1 MKDPLWIDKQI
12 REEIDKKSTYSDYY
26 GRMLSAEEAEDL
38 LRRMRDDYEELLD
51 WILRQSTISPEIL
64 KAIQTCASAVGYA
77 YHRHTHDHITMNDVI
92 ASEKVNRWLEK
103 ERKS

>member
-1 MKDPLWIDKQI
+1 MTIPNTVLMTIIDTLMD
-12 REEIDKKSTYSDYY
+12 RRNEIEHHPSRYSNPAEALENADKS
-26 GRMLSAEEAEDL
+26 LV
-38 LRRMRDDYEELLD
+38 